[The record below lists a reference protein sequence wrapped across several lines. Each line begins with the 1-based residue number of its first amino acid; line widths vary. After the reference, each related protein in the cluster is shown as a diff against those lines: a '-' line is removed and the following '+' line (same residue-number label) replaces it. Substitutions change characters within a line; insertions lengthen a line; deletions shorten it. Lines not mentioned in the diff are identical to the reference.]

1 MDHLPPFLLVQAAL
15 IWIETRDIEA
25 CLEVFETGDNVAAVS
40 VKDFGLTQVAYVIA
54 TRRQA
59 GSLIIK
65 DKAAQFEKLADGSVC
80 TTFKKHTSAKDDYEF
95 FKAEKELLQAL
106 VDGSITAYTIDT
118 GVTPQKIDAMLW
130 QGRVF
135 TDEARGGRYHV
146 VAASA
151 GHEPLRSI
159 RFKKDDIFQKWPPE
173 GGQKRGP
180 KAGRTSDKEIWR
192 SMAEKM
198 LDRGEVQLK
207 HGLKTEIAKRIL
219 EKGRYPHQLRT
230 ITKAIGPTVDERIK
244 KLSAV

>member
-1 MDHLPPFLLVQAAL
+1 MDHLPPDLPVQAVL
-15 IWIETRDIEA
+15 IWIETRNREA
-25 CLEVFETGDNVAAVS
+25 CLEVFETADDEAAVS

-54 TRRQA
+54 TRRRA
-59 GSLIIK
+59 GSLTIK
-65 DKAAQFEKLADGSVC
+65 DKAAQFEKLGDGSVR
-80 TTFKKHTSAKDDYEF
+80 TTFKKHSSPKDDYEF

-135 TDEARGGRYHV
+135 ADVVRGGRYHV

-173 GGQKRGP
+173 GGQEPGFK
-180 KAGRTSDKEIWR
+180 
-192 SMAEKM
+192 MAEDIRQIGLLKANTA
-198 LDRGEVQLK
+198 EVGGHKFKSPVPL
-207 HGLKTEIAKRIL
+207 GIGNRIPGRL
-219 EKGRYPHQLRT
+219 ETRTRYKGPVLWSASPHH
-230 ITKAIGPTVDERIK
+230 
-244 KLSAV
+244 